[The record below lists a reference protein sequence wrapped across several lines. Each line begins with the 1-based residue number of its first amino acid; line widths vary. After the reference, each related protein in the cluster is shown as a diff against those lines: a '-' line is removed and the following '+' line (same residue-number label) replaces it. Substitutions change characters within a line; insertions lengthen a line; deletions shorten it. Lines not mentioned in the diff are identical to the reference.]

1 MCACVAEAIL
11 VYQAFKPEI
20 GRYAVA
26 NQRFTGC
33 EDYSPTR
40 MTWIKTNF
48 LWMMFRCA
56 WPVEMHRCSATTEN

>member
-1 MCACVAEAIL
+1 MRARVAEAIL

-33 EDYSPTR
+33 EAYSPTR

-56 WPVEMHRCSATTEN
+56 